1 MAKKESI
8 ESTVTISKEK
18 SYKDHKIILPIDAER
33 TAKFNKG
40 ETIEVTEE
48 ELKTIK
54 GRWLE
59 VKNVS

>member
-8 ESTVTISKEK
+8 ESTVTIQKEK
-18 SYKDHKIILPIDAER
+18 SYLNHTVILPIDAER
-33 TAKFNKG
+33 TEKFNRG
-40 ETIEVTEE
+40 EAIEVTQE